1 MAQYVARLAV
11 EAVTIINA
19 EDYGRAI
26 YDLALRR
33 SLIQIG
39 EDVVNIA
46 YDAPLDMPPQA
57 QIEDTERRLF
67 ALAETGRYDGGF
79 QSFSDAV
86 SPGRRHGGGCLR
98 A

>member
-1 MAQYVARLAV
+1 GDMTVSQYLASLV
-11 EAVTIINA
+11 SNAVTVINA

-33 SLIQIG
+33 ALITIG

-46 YDAPLDMPPQA
+46 YDAPLDMPPQS

-67 ALAETGRYDGGF
+67 ELAENGRYDGGF
-79 QSFSDAV
+79 QA
-86 SPGRRHGGGCLR
+86 
-98 A
+98 